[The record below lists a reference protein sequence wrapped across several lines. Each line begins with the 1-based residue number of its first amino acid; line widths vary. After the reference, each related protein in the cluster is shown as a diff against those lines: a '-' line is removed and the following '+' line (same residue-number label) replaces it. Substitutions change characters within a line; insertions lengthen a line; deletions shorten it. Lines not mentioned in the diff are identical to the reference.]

1 MGEKHPDRATD
12 VNVYG
17 AINALNIARDN
28 KCQIFMPSTIAVF
41 GGELFPK

>member
-1 MGEKHPDRATD
+1 VDYIIHLASILSALGEKNPDKAVD

-28 KCQIFMPSTIAVF
+28 KC
-41 GGELFPK
+41 